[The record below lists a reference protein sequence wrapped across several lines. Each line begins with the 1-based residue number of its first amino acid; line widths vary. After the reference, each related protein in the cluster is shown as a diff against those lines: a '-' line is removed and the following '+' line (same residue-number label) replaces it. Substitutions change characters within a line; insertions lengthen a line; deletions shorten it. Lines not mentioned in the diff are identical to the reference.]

1 MRDMTITNRERE
13 QRTDLIEIRARHREH
28 SAHWAREAELR
39 RERAK
44 TRPVHTEQRWD
55 YNPPHKLPGER

>member
-1 MRDMTITNRERE
+1 MTITNHDRE
-13 QRTDLIEIRARHREH
+13 QRSDLIEIRARHRDH

-44 TRPVHTEQRWD
+44 LRPVRPEQRAD